1 MEHFRVEVPLPSPQL
16 LKLNR
21 MSGYMPEF
29 LRKWLIVKKNKP
41 VARPK
46 DVYDV
51 LHKDPYTINEIEE
64 NKIYQ
69 IRYEQED
76 RFTFTNMI
84 STLCGKELTS
94 YEVIEAIREQAK
106 LKNDEEWAHLI
117 EEDIKKLQDAKA
129 NPQAESVNSGTMIQ
143 NTIVVKLNSGDVLI
157 YNPCHVHP
165 ESSLSK
171 LIDKLGTVKWLILSG
186 SEHTLQLPSVIKSFP
201 DAAVVGSTEAELKLQ
216 AVSALPRKV
225 LDYNV
230 SIVDGNSRSLSELC
244 KNLEFGGAKVWYIRG
259 DCGTHS
265 TLLQFDD
272 FLLENDILYLHHD
285 TCSCCQ
291 CAGTVAGFKDPVH
304 WNRRILAS
312 LYASKMMSNQEY
324 RLPYYRFWMMDRN
337 MFGNLMLDRPSV
349 DAISRSTMADS
360 LRKVLGLD
368 FQHVLCVHHYGV
380 ISANDFKR
388 SVNRSWRWL
397 DGKSLRDE

>member
-216 AVSALPRKV
+216 
-225 LDYNV
+225 
-230 SIVDGNSRSLSELC
+230 
-244 KNLEFGGAKVWYIRG
+244 
-259 DCGTHS
+259 
-265 TLLQFDD
+265 FDD